1 GSYSLAIAIGLVAS
15 VPVQLGLPLL
25 VVRETARYSSAHEW
39 SLLRGIWRWA
49 NGVTGTATILF
60 LFPALLGLLVLL
72 ARGQAELGIALV
84 LSICMVP
91 IAAIAGNIA
100 AAVRGL

>member
-1 GSYSLAIAIGLVAS
+1 VLLGSLATIVMKGMYSALTIGVSISLARVLGPSEFGSYSLAIAIGLVAS

-60 LFPALLGLLVLL
+60 LFPA
-72 ARGQAELGIALV
+72 
-84 LSICMVP
+84 
-91 IAAIAGNIA
+91 
-100 AAVRGL
+100 